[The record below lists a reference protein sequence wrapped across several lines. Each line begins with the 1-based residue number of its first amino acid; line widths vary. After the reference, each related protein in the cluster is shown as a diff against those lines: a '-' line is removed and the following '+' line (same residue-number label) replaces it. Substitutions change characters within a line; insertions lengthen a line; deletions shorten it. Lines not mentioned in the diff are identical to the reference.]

1 MADRD
6 YGKRRRKR
14 INGDSPT
21 SASQWAFAYDD
32 AALLGSTPTLGT
44 CWGSMTIAR
53 SNGVALGLSCLF
65 VAMTWA
71 LSANTQQVIAPF
83 MDCDRLSANPT
94 DARRLPGLQGVQFK
108 ELRENLN
115 VALAACSNA
124 VASYPNELR
133 FRYQFARALQI
144 TDKKAA
150 FAIFLQLVAA
160 NYPAAYDN
168 VGWLLISE
176 NNDYDKAVEIF
187 RAGYALG
194 DADCAVS
201 LFEMID
207 KNRWQPPNA
216 AQLRI
221 ELLEKAAA
229 GNHAGAII
237 VLPIERAKQAL
248 LDSPSSANTLPSS
261 DADASSLKAELG
273 QTKQALEAARRELEA
288 LRRQRDLSTVS
299 PSPSSAPTPS
309 QSGYDERQQQFLFVI
324 EKARRTYTAATNDLL
339 KGAARVQRKND
350 ICAVLKTRSLTGWIG
365 TLTTL
370 SSNSDG
376 KGVVSVAIGE
386 NVALGTFNNAFSDLG
401 TDTLL
406 EPGSSVYQ
414 NAIQLTPGDQVVF
427 SGAFFLDDTD
437 CAKEKSLT
445 MRGSIME
452 PAFLFQFTS
461 IKRK

>member
-1 MADRD
+1 
-6 YGKRRRKR
+6 
-14 INGDSPT
+14 
-21 SASQWAFAYDD
+21 
-32 AALLGSTPTLGT
+32 
-44 CWGSMTIAR
+44 
-53 SNGVALGLSCLF
+53 
-65 VAMTWA
+65 MTWA
-71 LSANTQQVIAPF
+71 LSANTQQVSAPF
-83 MDCDRLSANPT
+83 TDCDRLSANPT

-115 VALAACSNA
+115 VALTACSNA

-144 TDKKAA
+144 KDKKAA
-150 FAIFLQLVAA
+150 YAIFLQLVAA

-168 VGWLLISE
+168 VGWLLITE

-216 AQLRI
+216 AQLRL

-229 GNHAGAII
+229 GNHAGAVI

-248 LDSPSSANTLPSS
+248 LDFPSSANTVPSS

-288 LRRQRDLSTVS
+288 LRRHNATPSAPTTGLSTVS
-299 PSPSSAPTPS
+299 PLPSSAPIPS
-309 QSGYDERQQQFLFVI
+309 QSGYDERQQQFLLAI

-365 TLTTL
+365 KLTTL
-370 SSNSDG
+370 SSNSNG
-376 KGVVSVAIGE
+376 KGVISVSIGE
-386 NVALGTFNNAFSDLG
+386 NVALGTFNNAFSDLSSN
-401 TDTLL
+401 TLL

-427 SGAFFLDDTD
+427 SGAFFLDDAD
-437 CAKEKSLT
+437 CTKEKSLT

-452 PAFLFQFTS
+452 PEFLFQFTS
-461 IKRK
+461 IKKK